1 MKKQIGEESRKQKQ
15 KRDWRR
21 QKWKAREEKYIERH
35 SHQKVTTC
43 LSTGSQEIY
52 KEVAKKEIS
61 IIKCNKETVQINTED
76 ANPKK
81 PGMI

>member
-1 MKKQIGEESRKQKQ
+1 MKMQIGEESRKETGED
-15 KRDWRR
+15 R
-21 QKWKAREEKYIERH
+21 KWKAREEKYIERR
-35 SHQKVTTC
+35 SHQKVTIC

-76 ANPKK
+76 ANPKN

>member
-1 MKKQIGEESRKQKQ
+1 MEKKAENRSRKETGEDR
-15 KRDWRR
+15 KR
-21 QKWKAREEKYIERH
+21 KAREEKYIERR
-35 SHQKVTTC
+35 SYQKVTIC